1 MAKEETEKDSKIK
14 ETKDTERKT
23 ENTNKKLKV
32 GVFSFT
38 SCSGCQLIVI
48 NARDL
53 FGDVFEL
60 VELLHLPLI
69 QENKDKEDTTYDI
82 VFIEGAVTKEEQM
95 EKLMRLRNKTKY
107 LVAFGTCAT
116 FGGVCSIKDLNTN
129 VKETKAYKD
138 FSFLDEMDVFGI
150 DKYVK
155 VDYYIR
161 GCPPIKD
168 DFLKLVI
175 SLSQDKIP
183 EKYDNPVCI
192 ECRKNKNPCLLA
204 KKLPCFGP
212 VTYGGCNALCTSKG
226 IACYGCRGPV
236 SSPNVD
242 RLVKM
247 FKLQGISNNKIKD
260 MFMTFAGTTKGYQ
273 DYFSN
278 KDLFQPG
285 E

>member
-1 MAKEETEKDSKIK
+1 MEKEKVEKKIAK
-14 ETKDTERKT
+14 
-23 ENTNKKLKV
+23 NKKPKV

-38 SCSGCQLIVI
+38 SCSGCQLVVI
-48 NARDL
+48 NASDL
-53 FGDVFEL
+53 FGDVSQL

-69 QENKDKEDTTYDI
+69 QENKDKEDTFYDVI
-82 VFIEGAVTKEEQM
+82 FIEGAITKEEQM
-95 EKLMRLRNKTKY
+95 TKLMKLRNKTKY
-107 LVAFGTCAT
+107 LIAFGTCAT
-116 FGGVCSIKDLNTN
+116 FGGVCAIKDLNKN
-129 VKETKAYKD
+129 VKDTKSYKE
-138 FSFLDEMDVFGI
+138 FSFLDEMAVFGI

-155 VDYYIR
+155 VDYFLR

-168 DFLKLVI
+168 DFLKLVV

-183 EKYDNPVCI
+183 EIYDKPVCE

-204 KKLPCFGP
+204 QKKPCFGP

-260 MFMTFAGTTKGYQ
+260 MFMTFAGTSRGYQ

-278 KDLFQPG
+278 PLLFQPG

>member
-1 MAKEETEKDSKIK
+1 MTEEKKGTKE
-14 ETKDTERKT
+14 
-23 ENTNKKLKV
+23 NKKLKV
-32 GVFSFT
+32 GIFSFT
-38 SCSGCQLIVI
+38 SCSGCQLVVI
-48 NARDL
+48 NAKDL
-53 FGDVFEL
+53 FGDVSDL

-69 QENKDKEDTTYDI
+69 QENKDKEDTKYDI
-82 VFIEGAVTKEEQM
+82 IFVEGAVTKHEQM
-95 EKLMRLRNKTKY
+95 EELMKIRNKTKY
-107 LVAFGTCAT
+107 LIAFGTCAT
-116 FGGVCSIKDLNTN
+116 FGGVSAIKDLNQK
-129 VKETKAYKD
+129 VKDTKSYKEL
-138 FSFLDEMDVFGI
+138 SFLDEMAVFGI

-155 VDYYIR
+155 VDYYLR

-168 DFLKLVI
+168 DFLMLVK
-175 SLSQDKIP
+175 SLSEDKIP
-183 EKYDNPVCI
+183 APYDKPVCE

-226 IACYGCRGPV
+226 IPCYGCRGPI

-247 FKLQGISNNKIKD
+247 FKLQGISNNKIRD
-260 MFMTFAGTTKGYQ
+260 LFMTFAGTSRGYQ

-278 KDLFQPG
+278 PETFQPG